1 MKVTITGGGIGGLTT
16 AIALRQKGIEVEI
29 FEAANEFKQ
38 AGSGITLAINAMQIY
53 QRLGLSEKLQQ
64 AGNRL
69 DGIQI
74 CNQKLKV
81 LSTANISSLKKQYK
95 VENIA
100 IHRAKLHEILLN
112 ELKDCPIHM
121 GKQLKTLNQQEGKI
135 NLQFEDR
142 TKHQCELLIGADG
155 IHSVVRRSIFQD
167 SRQRY
172 AKQLCWRG
180 IADFDLGKDYHFMAR
195 EAWAPGSRI
204 GIVPIGPNTVYWY
217 ACKSYRDSADE
228 VKDKLNE
235 FAETY
240 PPPVGRLINSTN
252 KENIIVAELGDLQ
265 PIAKWYK
272 GNICLM
278 GDAAHATTPNMG
290 QGANQ
295 AIESA
300 WVLSECLSEEKD
312 LPKAFAKYQ
321 KLRQAK
327 AVSVVNTSW
336 KIGKIAQLTNPV
348 LAGLRNFFVWMTPG
362 FIALKQLKNI
372 FDLKY

>member
-1 MKVTITGGGIGGLTT
+1 MKATITGGGIGGLTT

-29 FEAANEFKQ
+29 FEAANEFKM
-38 AGSGITLAINAMQIY
+38 AGSGITLAINAIQIY

-81 LSTANISSLKKQYK
+81 LSTANISSLNKLYK
-95 VENIA
+95 VQTIA
-100 IHRAKLHEILLN
+100 IHRATLHKILLD

-121 GKQLKTLNQQEGKI
+121 AKQLKTLNQQKGKI
-135 NLQFEDR
+135 NLEFEDG
-142 TKHQCELLIGADG
+142 TKHQCDLLIGADG
-155 IHSVVRRSIFQD
+155 IHSVVRRSIFTD
-167 SRQRY
+167 TVERY

-217 ACKSYRDSADE
+217 ACKTYRDSADE
-228 VKDKLNE
+228 VKDKLSE
-235 FAETY
+235 FAATY
-240 PPPVGRLINSTN
+240 PPFVGRLLSATK

-265 PIAKWYK
+265 PIAEWYK

-312 LPKAFAKYQ
+312 LTKAFAKYQ
-321 KLRQAK
+321 KMRQAK

-336 KIGKIAQLTNPV
+336 KIGKMAQLSNPIFTS
-348 LAGLRNFFVWMTPG
+348 LRNTLVRMTPEY
-362 FIALKQLKNI
+362 FSLKQLKNMVE
-372 FDLKY
+372 LKY